1 MNNLSSYC
9 GLVDAKIRASVKDL
23 PVLYLMYL
31 VTCASS
37 SGFLDCLQTMTT
49 LCQISFGL
57 KRLMRRACLVRRAS
71 LRTLGNRRCQLG
83 DPVFQILLNFVNLIC
98 QSPLGWYFGMLYW
111 DENLFPDFCALN
123 RPWGQILGISRS
135 VASLQTIFNLY
146 SLQLMNLN
154 YPEITLSSQNMVPK

>member
-37 SGFLDCLQTMTT
+37 SGFRDCLQTMIT

-71 LRTLGNRRCQLG
+71 LRTLGNRRCQS
-83 DPVFQILLNFVNLIC
+83 DDCVFQIRLNFVNLIC
-98 QSPLGWYFGMLYW
+98 QSPFHLLWDDILGRYFGMKIY
-111 DENLFPDFCALN
+111 F
-123 RPWGQILGISRS
+123 Q
-135 VASLQTIFNLY
+135 IFNFNFNFLC
-146 SLQLMNLN
+146 L
-154 YPEITLSSQNMVPK
+154 